1 MVRNTTQLR
10 ESVIEHSRRSSGR
23 ESLASQASDDDLDGD
38 SMLSVENN
46 ALPVTSTPLKKTQF
60 NTIQVAHLEPIIDD
74 DDSFKENITE
84 QTIKTPVQGSPARH
98 KPLADITLRPYNDV
112 DAAAEAIKKV
122 SLQSPMK
129 LREALLDQKPP
140 EKRLT
145 IHKLV
150 LENFKSYAGRQE
162 IGPFHSVSILSNLNL
177 VLIYCLF

>member
-1 MVRNTTQLR
+1 MVKNTDQLR
-10 ESVIEHSRRSSGR
+10 QSVLESSRRSS
-23 ESLASQASDDDLDGD
+23 EIKSFAAEDYLDED
-38 SMLSVENN
+38 SVLSVQEN

-74 DDSFKENITE
+74 DSSFKENITE
-84 QTIKTPVQGSPARH
+84 ESIKTPVQGSPIRNNL
-98 KPLADITLRPYNDV
+98 PLADITLRPFNDV

-145 IHKLV
+145 IYKLV

-162 IGPFHSVSILSNLNL
+162 IGPFHSVSLDNFTKMGGTI
-177 VLIYCLF
+177 IR